1 MAYNGTG
8 EQQAEYTE
16 EYQTDYVEPSA
27 EYQELIGLGL
37 DENVAKELD
46 EFFQTGEHF
55 HFLCGILFV
64 KYWFL
69 ANMNLHSRLL
79 YAVACLSVCIKDV
92 NIEFFPNPD
101 IECDNPV
108 KIRISDF
115 IRAA

>member
-55 HFLCGILFV
+55 HFLCGIQFGM
-64 KYWFL
+64 YWFL
-69 ANMNLHSRLL
+69 ANVNSHSRLL
-79 YAVACLSVCIKDV
+79 YAVARPSVCMSFV
-92 NIEFFPNPD
+92 TLVHPT
-101 IECDNPV
+101 V
-108 KIRISDF
+108 GGAVQR
-115 IRAA
+115 